1 MDIVKK
7 VKDVFKKK
15 DGAPKTE
22 KDKRLEALMKE
33 KEQAT
38 KEGEP
43 WVAVLDT
50 KINEDNIRNGF
61 FELDWNNEFIE
72 KLLDAGYKGETN
84 EQIVDGWF
92 KTIARNILQEE
103 GMDPDRGAGYI
114 NVKDLGKDKSEISQE
129 IKMTDSDEK
138 QRGLDAT
145 MENEGARDLSPMV
158 QISIKEYDR
167 LKERSRYITDKD
179 LISMIDKLEFFVKE
193 LRKHI
198 VRIDID

>member
-1 MDIVKK
+1 LEINGELKMDVIKK

-15 DGAPKTE
+15 DDAPKTE

-33 KEQAT
+33 KEEAT
-38 KEGEP
+38 KSGEA

-103 GMDPDRGAGYI
+103 GMDEDRGAGYI
-114 NVKDLGKDKSEISQE
+114 NVKDLGKDKSEIS
-129 IKMTDSDEK
+129 
-138 QRGLDAT
+138 
-145 MENEGARDLSPMV
+145 
-158 QISIKEYDR
+158 
-167 LKERSRYITDKD
+167 
-179 LISMIDKLEFFVKE
+179 
-193 LRKHI
+193 
-198 VRIDID
+198 

>member
-1 MDIVKK
+1 MDVIKK

-15 DGAPKTE
+15 DDAPKTE
-22 KDKRLEALMKE
+22 NDKRLAALMKE
-33 KEQAT
+33 KEEAT
-38 KEGEP
+38 KSGEA

-103 GMDPDRGAGYI
+103 GMDTDRGAGYI
-114 NVKDLGKDKSEISQE
+114 NVKDLGKDKSEIS
-129 IKMTDSDEK
+129 
-138 QRGLDAT
+138 
-145 MENEGARDLSPMV
+145 
-158 QISIKEYDR
+158 
-167 LKERSRYITDKD
+167 
-179 LISMIDKLEFFVKE
+179 
-193 LRKHI
+193 
-198 VRIDID
+198 